1 VTICLDRRNASG
13 CIETYLEPLL
23 YKCSLSIRLCRMFR
37 SPHSA
42 RPYTTQMDMFC
53 SKIAFILTEPQLP
66 MFLRLLTLI
75 LDLNPTDTPETNNC
89 IDDEIYN
96 RSPSSC
102 SSGKSINILN
112 NNVFYPANLP
122 IHYWLLLCNLH
133 TPKVSTIYS
142 YEFHV
147 LFPVLPDTFL
157 IFKIHLCF

>member
-1 VTICLDRRNASG
+1 MTICLDKRNASG

-42 RPYTTQMDMFC
+42 RPYITQMDMFC

-75 LDLNPTDTPETNNC
+75 LELNPTDNLETNNC
-89 IDDEIYN
+89 IDDENYI

-102 SSGKSINILN
+102 SSSKSIYI
-112 NNVFYPANLP
+112 
-122 IHYWLLLCNLH
+122 
-133 TPKVSTIYS
+133 
-142 YEFHV
+142 
-147 LFPVLPDTFL
+147 L
-157 IFKIHLCF
+157 IF